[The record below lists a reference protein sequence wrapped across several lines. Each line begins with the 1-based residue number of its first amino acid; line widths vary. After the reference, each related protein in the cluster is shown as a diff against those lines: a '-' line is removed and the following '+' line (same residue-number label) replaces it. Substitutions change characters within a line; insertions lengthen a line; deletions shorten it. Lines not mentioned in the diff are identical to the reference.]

1 VKELVLVAED
11 STAWG
16 RDLGRELPEL
26 LEALAGVEGDQRLRL
41 MYAYP
46 NRFPWGVL
54 PLLREHPRVIPYL
67 DIPVQH
73 AATPVLR
80 AMRRAG
86 SGDQVRRTLD
96 KIRAEVPGITLRSTV
111 LVGFPG
117 ETDADVEE
125 LVAFVR
131 AQRLGRLGAFT
142 YSPEEGT
149 PGFELADDVPES
161 LKEERYDAVIAARDE
176 VLAESQAA
184 LVGTVVD
191 VLVDERRS
199 GWVLGRT
206 PMDAPE
212 VDLVI
217 AVEHCD
223 AAVGERVPVRVTSV
237 DDRHDLVGSP
247 VREVAR

>member
-1 VKELVLVAED
+1 
-11 STAWG
+11 
-16 RDLGRELPEL
+16 
-26 LEALAGVEGDQRLRL
+26 
-41 MYAYP
+41 
-46 NRFPWGVL
+46 
-54 PLLREHPRVIPYL
+54 
-67 DIPVQH
+67 
-73 AATPVLR
+73 
-80 AMRRAG
+80 MRRAG

-96 KIRAEVPGITLRSTV
+96 RIRDQVPGITLRSTV